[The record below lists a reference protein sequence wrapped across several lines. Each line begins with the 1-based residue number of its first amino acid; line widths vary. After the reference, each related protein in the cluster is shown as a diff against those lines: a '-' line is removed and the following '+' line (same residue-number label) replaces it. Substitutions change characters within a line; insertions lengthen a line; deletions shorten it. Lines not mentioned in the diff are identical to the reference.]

1 MEADK
6 TYLGREIVHEEVF
19 PAGEK
24 DDFSGYYDAENY
36 LKELGYTRGSM
47 CRSEP
52 IGFADSDKYRYIA
65 KWYNISREE
74 QKDLDGVMVS
84 SSFRGGEVR
93 VIFFN
98 PPKTNK

>member
-1 MEADK
+1 MEATK

-19 PAGEK
+19 PSK
-24 DDFSGYYDAENY
+24 SDFDGYYSAENY
-36 LKELGYTRGSM
+36 LKKLGYTRGSM

-65 KWYNISREE
+65 KWYNIDVEE
-74 QKDLDGVMVS
+74 RAELDGVMVS

-98 PPKTNK
+98 PPKTIK

>member
-1 MEADK
+1 MEAAK

-19 PAGEK
+19 PSK
-24 DDFSGYYDAENY
+24 SDFDGYYSAENY

-65 KWYNISREE
+65 KWYNISQEE
-74 QKDLDGVMVS
+74 QKDLDGVMIS
-84 SSFRGGEVR
+84 SGFRNSEVR

-98 PPKTNK
+98 TPKTIK

>member
-1 MEADK
+1 MEATK

-19 PAGEK
+19 PSK
-24 DDFSGYYDAENY
+24 SDFAGYYSAENY

-65 KWYNISREE
+65 KWYNINVNERA
-74 QKDLDGVMVS
+74 DLDGVMVS
-84 SSFRGGEVR
+84 SDFRNGEVR

-98 PPKTNK
+98 APKPIK